1 MGGFKNVLRDR
12 TYLFIFLTPQAVIG
26 DPCLQNKTQGTPRP
40 PKKTGSTQGLSWEGF
55 PMTDEVGRSQMKLV
69 GHKTM
74 GRIAMLL
81 IGNRL

>member
-55 PMTDEVGRSQMKLV
+55 PMTDEVGRSQNNGEDCHVADWKQAL
-69 GHKTM
+69 KK
-74 GRIAMLL
+74 
-81 IGNRL
+81 